1 LEQSSSGWFEPA
13 ACFLKSLRQATL
25 TASEGD
31 ETQKRDFLR
40 KIGSNLSIENKTLRV
55 QFRGAWQTLTDY
67 GRIAQR
73 NTAPLQSGAVC
84 AVQFDQTA
92 GMRRGGD

>member
-1 LEQSSSGWFEPA
+1 MNFENSHSPFDFVSLVILQSAIACLCVVFRVTVSSVFVLHEPLPVL
-13 ACFLKSLRQATL
+13 FH
-25 TASEGD
+25 
-31 ETQKRDFLR
+31 
-40 KIGSNLSIENKTLRV
+40 
-55 QFRGAWQTLTDY
+55 

-92 GMRRGGD
+92 GMRRAWDEVRTVIKNNLTSE